1 MSPKARDDDL
11 FRLIAVVRRDKF
23 ETILALIKGE
33 TEDLHFSQVNAERAK
48 KWGIESLFD
57 RQPHHRKTLHPE
69 RKPEPWEL
77 KYWPLLK
84 PVFESLKG
92 GEIFVRDRRLTDAL
106 KAAGPITAHYVKNIS
121 PLITACVRAGHI
133 IRTRRGYYKLA

>member
-1 MSPKARDDDL
+1 MSPQRDSDL

-48 KWGIESLFD
+48 KWGIESLVD
-57 RQPHHRKTLHPE
+57 GEVRHKKILHPE
-69 RKPEPWEL
+69 RKPQPWEL
-77 KYWPLLK
+77 KYWPLIK

-92 GEIFVRDRRLTDAL
+92 GEIFVRDRRLTEAL
-106 KAAGPITAHYVKNIS
+106 KKGGLPTEHYIKNIS
-121 PLITACVRAGHI
+121 PLITACVRAGYI
-133 IRTRRGYYKLA
+133 IRSRRGYYKLA